1 MDRLFLLIDQEFMV
15 AALAAIASFATILTI
30 GLPYMRGDR
39 LASRLKSVANRRE
52 ELKAKQRA
60 TFDAKGSGQGQLRQ
74 TPTGY
79 MKATVEQL
87 NLQKMMESPATRSKL
102 ARAGFRGQAPL
113 ITFLF
118 FRLVMPF
125 VVFFATL
132 FYVFVVI
139 QMEAAPMAKFAIA
152 IGAAYGGFYLPNLFV
167 ENLISRR
174 QDSIRKAFPDALDLL
189 LICVESGM
197 SIEAALDKVAQEV
210 GHHSIELAEEF
221 ALTTAELSY
230 LPDRRNA
237 YENLAE
243 RTGLEGV
250 KAVTTSLIQSE
261 RYGTPLARALRV
273 MAQENRDMRMS
284 AAEKKAAALP
294 AKLTV
299 PMIMFFLPVL
309 FIVIL
314 GPAYIRYTAL

>member
-1 MDRLFLLIDQEFMV
+1 MMDKLLLLVDQQFMISL
-15 AALAAIASFATILTI
+15 LAAIAVFATIMTLA
-30 GLPYMRGDR
+30 LPYLQKDR
-39 LASRLKSVANRRE
+39 LSARLKTVANRRE
-52 ELKAKQRA
+52 ELRAKQREA
-60 TFDAKGSGQGQLRQ
+60 LEQRVQLRP
-74 TPTGY
+74 TSTGY
-79 MKATVEQL
+79 MKKTVEHL
-87 NLQKMMESPATRSKL
+87 NLHKLLDTEEARVKL
-102 ARAGFRGQAPL
+102 AKAGFRGQPPL

-125 VVFFATL
+125 VVFAGAL
-132 FYVFVVI
+132 VYVFLLDG
-139 QMEAAPMAKFAIA
+139 MEGSASMKVLASL
-152 IGAAYGGFYLPNLFV
+152 GAAVAGFFLPNLFV

-197 SIEAALDKVAQEV
+197 SIEAAFNRVAAEIGSQSVEM
-210 GHHSIELAEEF
+210 AEEMS
-221 ALTTAELSY
+221 LTTAELSY
-230 LPDRRNA
+230 LPERRIA

-250 KAVTTSLIQSE
+250 KAVVTALIQAE
-261 RYGTPLARALRV
+261 RYGTPLGTALRV

-299 PMIMFFLPVL
+299 PMILFFLPVL
-309 FIVIL
+309 FVVIL
-314 GPAYIRYTAL
+314 GPSIIRVMNL